1 MTPAETRA
9 LRAVNGERRPW
20 WRMVRGGVI
29 EGVAFLGPWLF
40 LGLAL
45 GAAWR
50 ACA

>member
-20 WRMVRGGVI
+20 RRMVRGVGI
-29 EGVAFLGPWLF
+29 EAAAFLGPWVLLAF
-40 LGLAL
+40 AL
-45 GAAWR
+45 GVAWR